1 MTEKLDFR
9 ISSGLK
15 NIIGKE
21 LITNDLNAIF
31 ELVKNSYDANAN
43 EVQIVFENIKNNGG
57 EEPRIMIIDD
67 GDGMSYDDI
76 IEKWLFVGYSEKK
89 EFEKQLDS
97 KDFRDKI
104 GKRRVF
110 AGAKG
115 VGRFSCDKLG
125 KHLKLYTKK
134 ENVDVIHHIYTD
146 WGKFEENPKEEFQTI
161 KVDYS
166 TPKKIDVGKRAES
179 FKNGTILVISPL
191 NSSWDQIKL
200 LKLKKY
206 LQRLINPSQIGEV
219 QDFKICL
226 RAEEFLPEDVRNQH
240 KGDFGVI
247 NGSIRNIV
255 FEKLNIKTTQI
266 CCSIDTKGDKI
277 YTELVDKGTFV
288 FSLEEKN
295 NYSSLRNIN
304 VRLSYLN
311 RAAKSTFT
319 RTMGIEP
326 VGYGS
331 IFLYKNG
338 FRIHPYGDEG
348 DDWLGL
354 EIRKG
359 QGYARNLGTREV
371 MGRIEVNG
379 YQPNLREVSSRDAG
393 LEKTTEYDQLVE
405 FFFAKVLRR
414 LEKYVVEGIDWDSE
428 KNPKSEEEIK
438 RDSLNLIRKLV
449 GQVKDPEK
457 QVKFNDDLLE
467 MVKEKQAEKLPEL
480 TKNLEYLTEYV
491 NDPKEKQ
498 YFDTQLKA
506 FKIATRTFAKSKNEE
521 VKKKVREVKTLKGEV
536 KQKEKEIL
544 FLTSITGEDEKE
556 LIGLQHQVGIS
567 TSTINNYLMHL
578 KDGIEK
584 EKTISNEDLLKVID
598 KISLESHKIIAISNF
613 VTKANFNLMTEKIEK
628 DLVSFIKQYVE
639 NVYAPHK
646 KVAVANENL
655 NIKVNLESDFEF
667 IYNFKPLEI
676 IIILDNLLNN
686 STKANANNVEMTIGQ
701 FNENGMWVKI
711 KDDGIGIPKEHFG
724 DLFDFGYTTTGGS
737 GIGLYHVRQI
747 LKKINGSITANDL
760 IDKGAEFTIKVER

>member
-1 MTEKLDFR
+1 MTKKLDFR

-21 LITNDLNAIF
+21 LITNDMIAIF
-31 ELVKNSYDANAN
+31 ELVKNSYDADAN
-43 EVQIVFENIKNNGG
+43 EVTIVFENVKSDN
-57 EEPRIMIIDD
+57 EEESRILIIDD
-67 GDGMSYDDI
+67 GNGMSYNDI

-104 GKRRVF
+104 GKRRAF

-125 KHLKLYTKK
+125 KHLELYTKK
-134 ENVDVIHHIYTD
+134 ENENIVHHIYTD
-146 WGKFEENPKEEFQTI
+146 WSKFEENPKDEFQTI
-161 KVDYS
+161 TVDYT
-166 TPKKIDVGKRAES
+166 TPKKIDVGKHVEN
-179 FKNGTILVISPL
+179 FKNGTILEILPL
-191 NSSWDQIKL
+191 NSSWDRKKL
-200 LKLKKY
+200 LKLKKH

-226 RAEEFLPEDVRNQH
+226 LAEEFLPEDDSNRH
-240 KGDFGVI
+240 KGDLEVI

-255 FEKLNIKTTQI
+255 FEKLDIKTTQI
-266 CCSIDTKGDKI
+266 SCSIDLRGDKI
-277 YTELVDKGTFV
+277 YTELVDKGTFI

-295 NYSSLRNIN
+295 NYPSLRNIN
-304 VRLSYLN
+304 IRLFFLN
-311 RAAKSTFT
+311 QAAKSTFT
-319 RTMGIEP
+319 RTMGIWP
-326 VGYGS
+326 VRYGS

-354 EIRKG
+354 ELRKG
-359 QGYARNLGTREV
+359 QGYARYLGTREV

-393 LEKTTEYDQLVE
+393 LEKTTEYVQLIE
-405 FFFAKVLRR
+405 FFLAKALRR
-414 LEKYVVEGIDWDSE
+414 LEKYVVEGIDWDRE
-428 KNPKSEEEIK
+428 TNPKSEEEIK

-457 QVKFNDDLLE
+457 QVKFNDNLLE
-467 MVKEKQAEKLPEL
+467 MVKEKQVEKLPEL
-480 TKNLEYLTEYV
+480 TKNLEYLKEYV
-491 NDPKEKQ
+491 NDPKEKE

-506 FKIATRTFAKSKNEE
+506 FKIATRTFTKSKNEE
-521 VKKKVREVKTLKGEV
+521 VKKKVREVKTLKGEI
-536 KQKEKEIL
+536 KQKKKEIL

-556 LIGLQHQVGIS
+556 SIALQHQVGIS

-584 EKTISNEDLLKVID
+584 GKTIPNEDLLKVIA

-667 IYNFKPLEI
+667 TYNFRPLEI

-711 KDDGIGIPKEHFG
+711 KDDGIGIPKEHLG
-724 DLFDFGYTTTGGS
+724 NLFDFGYTTTGGS

-747 LKKINGSITANDL
+747 LKKINGSITANDSL
-760 IDKGAEFTIKVER
+760 DKGAEFTIKVER

>member
-1 MTEKLDFR
+1 MTKKLDFR

-21 LITNDLNAIF
+21 LITNDMIAIF
-31 ELVKNSYDANAN
+31 ELVKNSYDADAK
-43 EVQIVFENIKNNGG
+43 EVKIVFENVKSDNG
-57 EEPRIMIIDD
+57 EESRILIIDD
-67 GDGMSYDDI
+67 GNGMSYNDI

-89 EFEKQLDS
+89 EFEKQFDS
-97 KDFRDKI
+97 KDYRDKI
-104 GKRRVF
+104 GKRRAF

-134 ENVDVIHHIYTD
+134 ENENVTHYIYTD
-146 WGKFEENPKEEFQTI
+146 WSKFEENPKDEFQTI
-161 KVDYS
+161 TVDYT
-166 TPKKIDVGKRAES
+166 TPKKIDVGKHVEN
-179 FKNGTILVISPL
+179 FKNGTILEISPL
-191 NSSWDQIKL
+191 NSSWDQNKL
-200 LKLKKY
+200 LKLKKH

-219 QDFKICL
+219 QDFKIYL
-226 RAEEFLPEDVRNQH
+226 RAEEFLPEDDRNRN

-247 NGSIRNIV
+247 NGSVRNIV

-266 CCSIDTKGDKI
+266 SCSIDMDGGKI

-304 VRLSYLN
+304 IRLSYLN
-311 RAAKSTFT
+311 QAAKSTFT

-393 LEKTTEYDQLVE
+393 LEKTTEYTQLVE

-414 LEKYVVEGIDWDSE
+414 LEKYVVEGIDWDRE
-428 KNPKSEEEIK
+428 TNPKSEDEIK
-438 RDSLNLIRKLV
+438 RDSLNLIRKFV

-457 QVKFNDDLLE
+457 HVKFNDNLLE
-467 MVKEKQAEKLPEL
+467 MVKEKQVGKLPEL
-480 TKNLEYLTEYV
+480 TKNLEYLKEYV
-491 NDPKEKQ
+491 RDTKEKE

-506 FKIATRTFAKSKNEE
+506 LKIATRTFTKSKNEE
-521 VKKKVREVKTLKGEV
+521 VKKKVREVKTLKREV
-536 KQKEKEIL
+536 KQKKKEIL
-544 FLTSITGEDEKE
+544 FLTSITGEDKKE
-556 LIGLQHQVGIS
+556 MIGLQHQVGIS

-584 EKTISNEDLLKVID
+584 GKTIPNENLLKVID

-628 DLVSFIKQYVE
+628 DLASFIKQYVE
-639 NVYAPHK
+639 NVYTK
-646 KVAVANENL
+646 GAVANENL

-667 IYNFKPLEI
+667 TYNFKPLEI
-676 IIILDNLLNN
+676 IIIIDNLLNN

-747 LKKINGSITANDL
+747 LKKINGSITANDS
-760 IDKGAEFTIKVER
+760 IDKGAEFMVKVER

>member
-21 LITNDLNAIF
+21 LITNDMNAIF
-31 ELVKNSYDANAN
+31 ELVKNSYDADAT
-43 EVQIVFENIKNNGG
+43 EVKIVFENIKNNGG
-57 EEPRIMIIDD
+57 KEPRILIIDD
-67 GDGMSYDDI
+67 GNGMSYNDI

-89 EFEKQLDS
+89 EFEKELDS

-134 ENVDVIHHIYTD
+134 ENENVTHYIYTD
-146 WGKFEENPKEEFQTI
+146 WSKFEENPKDEFQTI
-161 KVDYS
+161 TVDYT
-166 TPKKIDVGKRAES
+166 TPKKIDVGKHVEN
-179 FKNGTILVISPL
+179 FKNGTILEISPL
-191 NSSWDQIKL
+191 NSSWDQKKL

-226 RAEEFLPEDVRNQH
+226 LAEEFLPEDDRNRN

-266 CCSIDTKGDKI
+266 SCSIDMDGDKI

-295 NYSSLRNIN
+295 NYPSLRNIN
-304 VRLSYLN
+304 IRLSYLN

-326 VGYGS
+326 VRYGS

-348 DDWLGL
+348 DDWLEL

-359 QGYARNLGTREV
+359 QGYARYLGTREV
-371 MGRIEVNG
+371 IGRIEVNG

-393 LEKTTEYDQLVE
+393 IEKTTEYEQLVE
-405 FFFAKVLRR
+405 FFFEKALRR
-414 LEKYVVEGIDWDSE
+414 LEKYVVEGINWDRE
-428 KNPKSEEEIK
+428 TNPKSEDEIK
-438 RDSLNLIRKLV
+438 RDSLDLIRKFV

-467 MVKEKQAEKLPEL
+467 MVKEKQVEKLPEL
-480 TKNLEYLTEYV
+480 TKNLEYLKEYV
-491 NDPKEKQ
+491 KDPKEKE

-506 FKIATRTFAKSKNEE
+506 FKIANRTFTKSKNEE

-584 EKTISNEDLLKVID
+584 GKTIPNEDLLKVID

-639 NVYAPHK
+639 NVYTPYK

-711 KDDGIGIPKEHFG
+711 KDDGIGIPKEHLG
-724 DLFDFGYTTTGGS
+724 NLFDFGYTTTGGS

-747 LKKINGSITANDL
+747 LKKINGSITAHDSL
-760 IDKGAEFTIKVER
+760 DKGAEFTIKVER

>member
-21 LITNDLNAIF
+21 LITNDMIAIF

-43 EVQIVFENIKNNGG
+43 EVKIVFENIKSAND
-57 EEPRIMIIDD
+57 EESRILIIDD
-67 GDGMSYDDI
+67 GNGMSYNDI
-76 IEKWLFVGYSEKK
+76 NEKWLFVGYSEKK

-104 GKRRVF
+104 GKRRAF

-125 KHLKLYTKK
+125 KHLELYTKK
-134 ENVDVIHHIYTD
+134 ENENIIHYIYTD
-146 WGKFEENPKEEFQTI
+146 WSKFEENPKDEFQTI
-161 KVDYS
+161 TVDY
-166 TPKKIDVGKRAES
+166 TPLKKIDVGKHVEK
-179 FKNGTILVISPL
+179 FKNGTILEMSPL

-200 LKLKKY
+200 LKLKKH

-219 QDFKICL
+219 PDFKICL
-226 RAEEFLPEDVRNQH
+226 LAEEFLPEDDRDRN
-240 KGDFGVI
+240 KGGFRVI

-266 CCSIDTKGDKI
+266 SCSIDMNGDKI
-277 YTELVDKGTFV
+277 HTELVDKGTFV

-295 NYSSLRNIN
+295 DYPSLRNIN
-304 VRLSYLN
+304 IGLFFLN
-311 RAAKSTFT
+311 QAAKSTFT
-319 RTMGIEP
+319 RTMGMGP
-326 VGYGS
+326 VRYGS
-331 IFLYKNG
+331 ISLYKNG

-359 QGYARNLGTREV
+359 QGYARHLGTRELI
-371 MGRIEVNG
+371 GRIEVNG

-405 FFFAKVLRR
+405 FFFEKVLRR
-414 LEKYVVEGIDWDSE
+414 LEKYVVEGIDWDRE
-428 KNPKSEEEIK
+428 TNPKSEDEIK
-438 RDSLNLIRKLV
+438 RDSLNLIRKFV

-457 QVKFNDDLLE
+457 HVKFNDHLLE
-467 MVKEKQAEKLPEL
+467 MVEEKQAEKLPEL
-480 TKNLEYLTEYV
+480 TKNLEYLKEYV
-491 NDPKEKQ
+491 RDTKEKQ

-506 FKIATRTFAKSKNEE
+506 FKRATRTFAKSKNEE
-521 VKKKVREVKTLKGEV
+521 VKRKVREVKTLKGEV

-584 EKTISNEDLLKVID
+584 GKTISNEDLLKVID

-639 NVYAPHK
+639 NVYTPYK

-711 KDDGIGIPKEHFG
+711 KDDGIGIPKEHLG
-724 DLFDFGYTTTGGS
+724 NLFDFGYTTTGGS

-747 LKKINGSITANDL
+747 LKKINGIITANDSL
-760 IDKGAEFTIKVER
+760 GKGAEFTIKVER